1 MSTTLLEEH
10 LKNWWLLLVSGILF
24 VLLAFYIFNQPVAS
38 YLALSIFFASTF
50 LVAGVIEIAYVVS
63 SRKYDQGWGWS
74 LFGGI
79 VDLLFGIFL
88 LSSPALT
95 MAVLPMYIGIVIL
108 FRALMGVFYAFHLKK
123 TQMSGWGS
131 VLFMAIIGI
140 LFALLMIGNPVFGGL
155 TIIIYTAVS
164 VLMLGIV
171 QIVLSLRLRKLKER
185 LES

>member
-1 MSTTLLEEH
+1 MTTTLLEER

-24 VLLAFYIFNQPVAS
+24 VLLALYIFSQPLAS
-38 YLALSIFFASTF
+38 YVALSVLFASTF
-50 LVAGVIEIAYVVS
+50 IVAGAFEILYAVS
-63 SRKYDQGWGWS
+63 SRKHDQGWGWS

-88 LSSPALT
+88 LSSPMLT
-95 MAVLPMYIGIVIL
+95 MAALPTYIGIVIL
-108 FRALMGVFYAFHLKK
+108 FRSLLGVFYAFSLKK
-123 TQMSGWGS
+123 AVVKGWGG
-131 VLFMAIIGI
+131 VLFMAIMGM

-164 VLMLGIV
+164 FLMLGIV
-171 QIVLSLRLRKLKER
+171 QIVLSMRLRKLKKR